1 LSGTHS
7 YTVAAIDAAGNQSE
21 LSNSASATVPP
32 PPPRDETPP
41 TTPTNLTATVNANA
55 ISLSWTAA
63 KDDFG
68 VTGYRIFRDGGAT
81 PISTV
86 TGTTFSDSGQSGTHS
101 YAVAAVDEAGNQSG
115 LSNSVT
121 VEVPVQAQVVL
132 TSLSLS
138 PTRVT
143 APAISIGTVTLSGP
157 APA

>member
-1 LSGTHS
+1 
-7 YTVAAIDAAGNQSE
+7 
-21 LSNSASATVPP
+21 
-32 PPPRDETPP
+32 
-41 TTPTNLTATVNANA
+41 
-55 ISLSWTAA
+55 
-63 KDDFG
+63 
-68 VTGYRIFRDGGAT
+68 IFRDGGAT

-157 APA
+157 APAGGVSVSLRSSETRKATVPAAITIPEGSTTGTFIIKTLSDKLGGGENRVTISATLGVTQSANLTIIRP